1 VKEVVLYAAAAAVY
15 IALGVFVPQVL
26 ISWPVG
32 ATYVLLA
39 VWLLPALVRRVR

>member
-1 VKEVVLYAAAAAVY
+1 VREVALYVVAAAVY

-32 ATYVLLA
+32 AAYILLA